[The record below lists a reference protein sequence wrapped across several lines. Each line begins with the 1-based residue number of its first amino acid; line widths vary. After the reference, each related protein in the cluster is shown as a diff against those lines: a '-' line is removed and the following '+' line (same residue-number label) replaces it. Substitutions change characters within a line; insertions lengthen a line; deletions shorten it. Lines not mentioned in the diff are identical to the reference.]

1 MSSGATRR
9 TVHFWFDPGC
19 PYTWATSR
27 WLREAAAA
35 HDAYVDWQLMSLAVL
50 NEGRPVPEQFRE
62 AMARS
67 WRPVRTLVAAGQTVG
82 TSAVGDLYTAL
93 GQQVHEHQRPADD
106 DVLTSALKEAGLPDS
121 LIAAADD
128 PSYDEGVRASH
139 AEGQRRVGMES
150 GSPISALDDGLAFF
164 GPVVARIPTGQAAS
178 DLWDTF
184 VAASKVPELSELKR
198 GRAPL

>member
-1 MSSGATRR
+1 MSNGATRR

-19 PYTWATSR
+19 PFTWATSR
-27 WLREAAAA
+27 WLRDAAAA
-35 HDAYVDWQLMSLAVL
+35 HDADVEWHLMSLAVL
-50 NEGRPVPEQFRE
+50 NEGRPLPEQYRE
-62 AMARS
+62 ALARS
-67 WRPVRTLVAAGQTVG
+67 WRPVRVLAAATQTAGTGAVA
-82 TSAVGDLYTAL
+82 DLYTAL

-121 LIAAADD
+121 LLTAADD
-128 PSYDEGVRASH
+128 PAYDQQVRTSH

-150 GSPISALDDGLAFF
+150 GSPISALDDRPAFF
-164 GPVVARIPTGQAAS
+164 GPVMAPIPTGQAAT
-178 DLWDTF
+178 DLWETF